1 MVPCEYIESVSAN
14 GPFVSFTCRTSTLIR
29 LVLDQVNSFTHLT
42 PPADVVPALEALKVD
57 DKVPL
62 PVKVGGYGTNT
73 SGNGKSIIVEFSSP
87 NIAKPF
93 HAGHLRSTI
102 IGAFIANLYEANG
115 WSVTRM
121 NYLGDW
127 GKQFGSCW
135 HSLDV
140 CPSLTLP
147 LLSKRYS
154 CGWVRTIRIR
164 GETN

>member
-1 MVPCEYIESVSAN
+1 MMATYQMEPCEYIEKVSSN
-14 GPFVSFTCRTSTLIR
+14 GAFVYFTCRTSTLMR
-29 LVLDQVNSFTHLT
+29 LVLDQINSFTHLAT
-42 PPADVVPALEALKVD
+42 PTAAVVPALEALTVAD
-57 DKVPL
+57 EQPAL
-62 PVKVGGYGTNT
+62 PSPFKVGGYGTNT

-127 GKQFGSCW
+127 GKQFGSL
-135 HSLDV
+135 S
-140 CPSLTLP
+140 SI
-147 LLSKRYS
+147 LLA
-154 CGWVRTIRIR
+154 GWWF
-164 GETN
+164 